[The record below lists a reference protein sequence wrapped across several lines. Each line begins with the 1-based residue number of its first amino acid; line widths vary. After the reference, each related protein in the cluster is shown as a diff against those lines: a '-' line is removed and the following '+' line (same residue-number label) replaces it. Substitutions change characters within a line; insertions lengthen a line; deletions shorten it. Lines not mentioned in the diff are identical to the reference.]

1 MRSIGASKRDISRLF
16 NAETL
21 SIGFMSGV
29 FGIVVTVLLNIPISL
44 IIRSLTGIAGMA
56 VLPWLGAIVLVAISM
71 LLSFVAGFIPSKI
84 AAKKDPVIALR
95 TE

>member
-1 MRSIGASKRDISRLF
+1 
-16 NAETL
+16 
-21 SIGFMSGV
+21 MSGV

-44 IIRSLTGIAGMA
+44 IIRSLTGIEGMA